1 MKNSYTIFGQG
12 FVGTNIVKLL
22 KKKKYNVF
30 VPKRGKFKFNRNLH
44 NIIYCI
50 GSDNWINDPKGSY
63 DANLGIVPK
72 IIFNNKFTSF
82 TFLSSVRVYLGNPC
96 KKISENSLIQINPNI
111 RNFFYNSL
119 KLTGESLCLSLP
131 NKKIKV
137 VRMSNLFGD
146 NFTNQIYLLPA
157 LIRNALNNKKINI
170 FVNKKSSKDF
180 LYVNEALDIL
190 IKIIKKGKSRLYNVA
205 SGKNIELYKIAQ
217 KIKKITNCKIIYKNQ
232 NKLVSEPKI
241 DISRIKKEFN
251 FKPKK
256 NLIKSLAEIINNYKN
271 YA

>member
-12 FVGTNIVKLL
+12 FVGTNILNFL
-22 KKKKYNVF
+22 KKKNYNVF
-30 VPKRGKFKFNRNLH
+30 VPKKGIYKFNKNLH

-50 GSDNWINDPKGSY
+50 GSDNWIKDPKGSY

-82 TFLSSVRVYLGNPC
+82 TFLSTVRVYIGHKS
-96 KKISENSLIQINPNI
+96 KKTEEDSLILINPNI
-111 RNFFYNSL
+111 RNFYYNSL

-137 VRMSNLFGD
+137 ARISNLFGD
-146 NFTNQIYLLPA
+146 NFTDQIYLLPT
-157 LIRNALNNKKINI
+157 LIRNSLKNKKINI

-180 LYVNEALDIL
+180 LYTDEAFEVLL
-190 IKIIKKGKSRLYNVA
+190 KIIKKGKHRLYNIA
-205 SGKNIELYKIAQ
+205 SGKNIELHKIAES
-217 KIKKITNCKIIYKNQ
+217 KIKYSNQ
-232 NKLVSEPKI
+232 RKLVSDPII
-241 DISRIKKEFN
+241 DIKRIKKEFN

-256 NLIKSLAEIINNYKN
+256 DLIKSLRELIINYNN
-271 YA
+271 HA